1 MVKKSRSKTRARG
14 APPAAT
20 ERPAWRPPPA
30 LGAALAALIFL
41 AVAAWRADLA
51 SFGYFHDDTLY
62 FTAAQ
67 AIATGQGNVLPSVP
81 DRPAQTKYPPLYSV
95 VLAAVWKIAPEFP
108 RNVRVAVGLNL
119 MLGAVLVAGWFVLLE
134 DLGAGP
140 WEALAIA
147 ALAGLHPFVLSLAGA
162 VLTDVPFM
170 ALAVWAVVLA
180 GRALR
185 GGDGRWAGVVVLSIL
200 AVLTRSV
207 AIAVLGGVGLAALLR
222 KAWRPAAFYL
232 ILTGSC
238 FVGSFWWSAAHKFS
252 APGLPGY
259 RQTLLFYTSY
269 FDFWKISVPDSGALL
284 AMAGSNLWEAVRAPA
299 ALCLP
304 LQALPENPYGQGVF
318 LVLVTAAILAGALY
332 LEQREWHPFHF
343 ALLFHVPV
351 IALWNYPLA
360 NRFLLLFLPLF
371 FLGLWRI
378 AQRAVRVRSR
388 AAGIAAGV
396 VMALLALDASYG
408 YLWGLP
414 EQMAAGTV
422 ERARLGAEKNEAY
435 DWIRDHTQREDRFIA
450 YEDASLY
457 LSTGRQALRPLAF
470 SSEANYRN
478 TEAVVARDLEHLSDT
493 ARQIRARYWL
503 ASSDDYQ
510 LEAGAPVIQQRARA
524 LVEHFPRAFRSRG
537 GRVEIFQV
545 NAE

>member
-1 MVKKSRSKTRARG
+1 MVKKSRPKAKARE

-20 ERPAWRPPPA
+20 VRPAWRLPPA

-67 AIATGQGNVLPSVP
+67 AIATGQGNVMPSVP

-108 RNVRVAVGLNL
+108 GNVRLAVGLNL
-119 MLGAVLVAGWFVLLE
+119 LLGTALVVGWFVLLQ

-140 WEALAIA
+140 GEALAIA
-147 ALAGLHPFVLSLAGA
+147 ALSGLHPFVVSLAGA

-185 GGDGRWAGVVVLSIL
+185 GQDARWAAAVALSIF

-207 AIAVLGGVGLAALLR
+207 AIAVLGGVGVAALLR
-222 KAWRPAAFYL
+222 KAWRSAALYAM
-232 ILTGSC
+232 LTASC
-238 FVGSFWWSAAHKFS
+238 FAGSAWWSATHQFYAQ
-252 APGLPGY
+252 GTPGY
-259 RQTLLFYTSY
+259 RQTMLFYTSY
-269 FDFWKISVPDSGALL
+269 FDFWNLSVPDSGAFF

-304 LQALPENPYGQGVF
+304 LQALPENPYVQGAF
-318 LVLVTAAILAGALY
+318 LALVTVAILAGALY
-332 LEQREWHPFHF
+332 LGRREWHPFHF

-371 FLGLWRI
+371 FLGLWRMARRA
-378 AQRAVRVRSR
+378 AQVRSR
-388 AAGIAAGV
+388 AARIAAGV
-396 VMALLALDASYG
+396 MMALLALDAAYG
-408 YLWGLP
+408 YLWSLP

-422 ERARLGAEKNEAY
+422 ERGTLAGEKAEAY
-435 DWIRDHTQREDRFIA
+435 GWIRAHTQHGDRFIA

-457 LSTGRQALRPLAF
+457 LATGRQALRPLAF

-503 ASSDDYQ
+503 ASSDDFQ
-510 LEAGAPVIQQRARA
+510 LEAGAPLIQQRARE
-524 LVEHFPRAFRSRG
+524 LVQHFPRVFRSRG